1 MKKLIILFILLSSQL
16 FAQYITPNTGVNW
29 NLDDLVTNSG
39 GTVTGTFPNYAINNK
54 VTVSAQDRIYILPGS
69 AVTFSGSA
77 SGFEIFGKFL
87 AVGTPADTIR
97 FSASVHDSLGGSFN
111 GFYFRE
117 SSVDS
122 ACIISYT
129 RIEYAYYGLRC
140 LGASPTLSHSYL
152 WKCRRGANLSSDSHP
167 VITNNRI
174 ERSYEYGI
182 TMTTGCSP
190 LIEYN
195 ELINNNSQNTSPKNQ
210 ISIGT
215 QGNNSP
221 TIRYNII
228 QGGMFNRTGGISI
241 STLISGSSSSSEI
254 AHNEIYDN
262 SFGIALQ
269 GSNPITS
276 YIHNNLIYDNNINP
290 DVMTS
295 GSGINAYGTAV
306 VAPIITRNKISGNW
320 WGITIQIGIAGQPGP
335 QVNLGNIENTDTTDD
350 GRNIIS
356 GNIQGTD
363 VYDLY
368 NNTLETVYAQNNDW
382 EVYDSL
388 SIENHIYHF
397 KDDSTLGLVIF
408 IPFSSS
414 IPVELTSF
422 TAEYINDEVVLNW
435 RTATETNNS
444 GFEVERISP
453 RLSPYQGEG
462 GEAGRGW
469 EMISFVEGRGTTT
482 ELTEY
487 YYKDKI
493 INPGKYV
500 YRLKQID
507 FDGSFSYSNE
517 VEIDV
522 AGPKDFA
529 LYQNYPNPFNPTTT
543 IKFALPVDS
552 RVKINV
558 YNSLGQLVETLV
570 DKEMESG
577 YHEVNFSAKGGSAS
591 GGDALNLAS
600 GVYLYQ
606 LLASEHVA
614 VKKMLLLK

>member
-1 MKKLIILFILLSSQL
+1 MKKLFILFCLISTQIL
-16 FAQYITPNTGVNW
+16 AQYITPNTGINW

-39 GTVTGTFPNYAINNK
+39 GTVTGTFPNYTINNK
-54 VTVSAQDRIYILPGS
+54 VTVSATDRIYILPGS
-69 AVTFSGSA
+69 VVAFSGSA
-77 SGFEIFGKFL
+77 SGFEIYGKFL
-87 AVGTPADTIR
+87 SVGTPADTIR
-97 FSASVHDSLGGSFN
+97 FSASAQDSLGGSFN

-122 ACIISYT
+122 ACIISYAK
-129 RIEYAYYGLRC
+129 IEYAYYGLRC

-167 VITNNRI
+167 IITHNRI

-195 ELINNNSQNTSPKNQ
+195 HLINNNSQNTSAKNQ
-210 ISIGT
+210 ISAGT

-221 TIRYNII
+221 IIRYNTIV
-228 QGGMFNRTGGISI
+228 GGMFNKTGGISI
-241 STLISGSSSSSEI
+241 ATLLSGSSSSSEI
-254 AHNEIYDN
+254 AHNEIYNN

-269 GSNPITS
+269 GAYSNTS
-276 YIHNNLIYDNNINP
+276 YIHSNNIYDNNINS

-295 GSGINAYGTAV
+295 GSGINVYGTAV
-306 VAPIITRNKISGNW
+306 ITPIITRNKISGNW
-320 WGITIQIGIAGQPGP
+320 WGITIQVGIAGQPGP
-335 QVNLGNIENTDTTDD
+335 QVNLGNIENSDTTDD

-368 NNTLETVYAQNNDW
+368 NNTEETIYAQNNDW

-422 TAEYINDEVVLNW
+422 TVKYLNDEVVLYW
-435 RTATETNNS
+435 QTATETNNS
-444 GFEVERISP
+444 GFEIERSQK
-453 RLSPYQGEG
+453 SKVKNQMD
-462 GEAGRGW
+462 W
-469 EMISFVEGRGTTT
+469 TQISFVEGRGTTT
-482 ELTEY
+482 EITNY
-487 YYKDKI
+487 IYMDKI
-493 INPGKYV
+493 TEPGQYT

-507 FDGSFSYSNE
+507 FDGSSTYSQVVE
-517 VEIDV
+517 VNISSPIDFV
-522 AGPKDFA
+522 

-543 IKFALPVDS
+543 IKFALPIES
-552 RVKINV
+552 KVKINV

-577 YHEVNFSAKGGSAS
+577 YHEVNFNAS
-591 GGDALNLAS
+591 RLAS

-606 LLASEHVA
+606 LQAQDYVS
-614 VKKMLLLK
+614 VKKMLLIK

>member
-1 MKKLIILFILLSSQL
+1 MKKLFILFCLISTQIL
-16 FAQYITPNTGVNW
+16 AQYITPNTGINW

-39 GTVTGTFPNYAINNK
+39 GTVTGTFPNYTINNK
-54 VTVSAQDRIYILPGS
+54 VTVSATDRIYILPGS
-69 AVTFSGSA
+69 VVAFSGSA
-77 SGFEIFGKFL
+77 SGFEIYGKFL
-87 AVGTPADTIR
+87 SVGTPADTIR
-97 FSASVHDSLGGSFN
+97 FSASAQDSLGGSFN

-122 ACIISYT
+122 ACIISYAK
-129 RIEYAYYGLRC
+129 IEYAYYGLRC
-140 LGASPTLSHSYL
+140 LGASPTLSHTYL

-167 VITNNRI
+167 IITHNRI

-195 ELINNNSQNTSPKNQ
+195 HLINNNSQNTSAKNQ
-210 ISIGT
+210 ISAGT

-221 TIRYNII
+221 IIRYNTIV
-228 QGGMFNRTGGISI
+228 GGMFNKTGGISI
-241 STLISGSSSSSEI
+241 ATLLSGSSSSSEI
-254 AHNEIYDN
+254 AHNEIYNN

-269 GSNPITS
+269 GAYSNTS
-276 YIHNNLIYDNNINP
+276 YIHSNNIYDNNINS

-295 GSGINAYGTAV
+295 GSGINVYGTAV
-306 VAPIITRNKISGNW
+306 ITPIITRNKISSNW
-320 WGITIQIGIAGQPGP
+320 WGITIQVGIAGQPGP
-335 QVNLGNIENTDTTDD
+335 QVNLGNIENSDTTDD

-368 NNTLETVYAQNNDW
+368 NNTEETIYAQNNDW

-422 TAEYINDEVVLNW
+422 TAKYLNDEVVLNW
-435 RTATETNNS
+435 QTATETNNS
-444 GFEVERISP
+444 GFEIERSQK
-453 RLSPYQGEG
+453 SKVKNQMD
-462 GEAGRGW
+462 W
-469 EMISFVEGRGTTT
+469 TQISFVEGRGTTT
-482 ELTEY
+482 EITNY
-487 YYKDKI
+487 IYMDKI
-493 INPGKYV
+493 TEPGQYT

-507 FDGSFSYSNE
+507 FDGSSTYSQVVE
-517 VEIDV
+517 VNISSPIDFV
-522 AGPKDFA
+522 

-543 IKFALPVDS
+543 IKFALPVES

-558 YNSLGQLVETLV
+558 FNSLGQLVETIM
-570 DKEMESG
+570 DNEMESG
-577 YHEVNFSAKGGSAS
+577 YHEVNFNAS
-591 GGDALNLAS
+591 RLAS

-606 LLASEHVA
+606 LQAQDYVS
-614 VKKMLLLK
+614 VKKMLLIK

>member
-1 MKKLIILFILLSSQL
+1 MKKLFILFCLISTQIL
-16 FAQYITPNTGVNW
+16 AQYITPNTGINW

-39 GTVTGTFPNYAINNK
+39 GTVTGTFPNYTINNK
-54 VTVSAQDRIYILPGS
+54 VTVSATDRIYILPGS
-69 AVTFSGSA
+69 VVAFSGSA
-77 SGFEIFGKFL
+77 SGFEIYGKFL
-87 AVGTPADTIR
+87 SVGTPADTIR
-97 FSASVHDSLGGSFN
+97 FSASVQDSLGGSFN

-122 ACIISYT
+122 ACIISYAK
-129 RIEYAYYGLRC
+129 IEYAYYGLRC
-140 LGASPTLSHSYL
+140 LGASPTLSHTYL

-167 VITNNRI
+167 IITHNRI

-195 ELINNNSQNTSPKNQ
+195 HLINNNSQNTSAKNQ
-210 ISIGT
+210 ISAGT

-221 TIRYNII
+221 IIRYNTIV
-228 QGGMFNRTGGISI
+228 GGMFNKTGGISI
-241 STLISGSSSSSEI
+241 ATLLSGSSSSSEI
-254 AHNEIYDN
+254 AHNEIYNN

-269 GSNPITS
+269 GAYSNTS
-276 YIHNNLIYDNNINP
+276 YIHSNNIYDNNINP

-295 GSGINAYGTAV
+295 GSGINVYGTAV
-306 VAPIITRNKISGNW
+306 ITPIITRNKISGNW
-320 WGITIQIGIAGQPGP
+320 WGITIQVGIAGQPGP
-335 QVNLGNIENTDTTDD
+335 QVNLGNIENSDTTDD

-368 NNTLETVYAQNNDW
+368 NNTEETIYAQNNDW

-422 TAEYINDEVVLNW
+422 TAKYLNDEVVLNW
-435 RTATETNNS
+435 QTATETNNS
-444 GFEVERISP
+444 GFEIERSQK
-453 RLSPYQGEG
+453 SKVKNQMD
-462 GEAGRGW
+462 W
-469 EMISFVEGRGTTT
+469 TQISFVEGRGTTT
-482 ELTEY
+482 EITNY
-487 YYKDKI
+487 IYMDKI
-493 INPGKYV
+493 TEPGQYT

-507 FDGSFSYSNE
+507 FDGSSTYSQVVE
-517 VEIDV
+517 VNISSPIDFV
-522 AGPKDFA
+522 

-543 IKFALPVDS
+543 IKFALPIES
-552 RVKINV
+552 KVKINV

-577 YHEVNFSAKGGSAS
+577 YHEVNFNAS
-591 GGDALNLAS
+591 RLAS

-606 LLASEHVA
+606 LQAQDYVS
-614 VKKMLLLK
+614 VKKMLLIK